1 MSNWP
6 QPVAAPRLTL
16 SGTARVAGW
25 FIFGNIQVWQ
35 NRPYNETELL
45 LAKEAVEGLDTQNPD
60 LGTVGCD
67 PDLWTAAKNYLIVIY
82 CFPAI
87 LCCCCALPTL
97 HMPPASPLTSRHLR
111 AQRAFWCAVVAAWL
125 ACSCPPLLQ
134 KSESPSRAV

>member
-1 MSNWP
+1 MSNRP
-6 QPVAAPRLTL
+6 QPVAASRLTL

-45 LAKEAVEGLDTQNPD
+45 LAKDAVEGLDTQNPD

-87 LCCCCALPTL
+87 LCFCGALPPL
-97 HMPPASPLTSRHLR
+97 HMPPAPVFLSRLATCAR
-111 AQRAFWCAVVAAWL
+111 SVLSGVLWWQRGWHVPKVRVGMFGR
-125 ACSCPPLLQ
+125 S
-134 KSESPSRAV
+134 